1 MGEFFNAT
9 FSLLTSFPGNLVYHL
24 VVAFAVAGA
33 FQSALNLWRSS
44 GFPQGRRMVIGL
56 GLLLFARLSLFA
68 GAGLA
73 GEAFA
78 DPHSLLPVLDRTI
91 TALGLVIIL
100 WLWAFP
106 EPLRAADAAS
116 ALLALLTLAGAAFS
130 LIWWLENGGAVG
142 FNETWLD
149 EAWEIYA
156 LALLI
161 LGVILLLARRPNA
174 WGVGLSTM
182 GILAAGHFYQLA
194 FPQAGS
200 DFAGSVRLAQM
211 AAYPLLLALPYRFQ
225 APAPAP
231 DTPLP
236 EKAQEQP
243 LVHDRQRY
251 GVSPQVFRS
260 ILSIGVQ
267 KSIPEVCE
275 TMTRTISEAM
285 LADVCLAI
293 LPPDKHG
300 RMTVQCGYDLIREKP
315 IAGQVFEKNE
325 IPLLLS
331 AMERL
336 RPLRLP
342 ASSTSRDL
350 FILGTRL
357 ELGRA
362 GHLLASFVADGES
375 KPMVGLVLLSPYSNR
390 SWSREDQQFLTD
402 ITDGLAP
409 ILQRNKQWA
418 SLQEQVIKSRQ
429 NLQAFETLLEQ
440 TQAENA
446 GLRAELKE
454 ISEQTLKEHDAN
466 LAVLAAAQLKA
477 QERIARLQAENQ
489 RLEEALE
496 TLAAAQDDRETSTET
511 EHLEEELRLTL
522 EELARLKFK
531 LSEADK
537 KLLTLRQESDE
548 AASLSDH
555 QIEVFTSIAQELRQP
570 MSSIIGYTDLLLG
583 ESVGILGALQRK
595 FLERIKASTERI
607 EILLDDLF
615 HVVSFDSGKLEL
627 KPETVDLGSIVDEA
641 VLTISPQLRDRQIAL
656 RVDLPDTLPELRADR
671 DALEQ
676 IFTHLLKN
684 AGEASPPES
693 EIAFRAEMH
702 TAEDSHEYLL
712 IQVSDQGSG
721 IPTEDLPRVFSR
733 LYRADNPLIEGV
745 GDTGVGLSI
754 AKALVEAHNG
764 RIWVDSEI
772 GRGSTFS
779 VLLPM
784 SGNGNNGNGDE
795 TA

>member
-24 VVAFAVAGA
+24 VIAFSVAGA
-33 FQSALNLWRSS
+33 FQAALTLWRSS

-56 GLLLFARLSLFA
+56 GLLLAARLALFL

-78 DPHSLLPVLDRTI
+78 DPHSLLPVLDRAI

-116 ALLALLTLAGAAFS
+116 GLLALLTLAGAAFS
-130 LIWWLENGGAVG
+130 TLWWMENGGG
-142 FNETWLD
+142 IYFSESWLD
-149 EAWEIYA
+149 AAWEVYA

-161 LGVILLLARRPNA
+161 LGLILLLARRPNA
-174 WGVGLSTM
+174 WGVGVAMLT
-182 GILAAGHFYQLA
+182 ILGAGHLYALA
-194 FPQAGS
+194 FPQAQS
-200 DFAGSVRLAQM
+200 DFSGSVRLAQM
-211 AAYPLLLALPYRFQ
+211 AAYPLLLALPHRFQ
-225 APAPAP
+225 APAPM
-231 DTPLP
+231 P
-236 EKAQEQP
+236 EPPFPAKVQDQP
-243 LVHDRQRY
+243 LVKERPRY
-251 GVSPQVFRS
+251 SVDPQIFRS
-260 ILSIGVQ
+260 ILALATQ

-300 RMTVQCGYDLIREKP
+300 RLTVQCGYDLIREEP
-315 IAGQVFEKNE
+315 LAGQIFEKNE
-325 IPLLLS
+325 VPLLLS
-331 AMERL
+331 AMERR

-342 ASSTSRDL
+342 ASSTSRDM

-362 GHLLASFVADGES
+362 GHLLASFVTDDKNE
-375 KPMVGLVLLSPYSNR
+375 PLVGLVLLSPYSNR

-409 ILQRNKQWA
+409 ILQRNRQWA
-418 SLQEQVIKSRQ
+418 VLQDEVAKSRQ
-429 NLQAFETLLEQ
+429 NLQAFEALLEQ

-454 ISEQTLKEHDAN
+454 LSEQTLDEHDAS
-466 LAVLAAAQLKA
+466 LAALAAAQLQA
-477 QERIARLQAENQ
+477 QERITRLQAENK

-496 TLAAAQDDRETSTET
+496 ALVAEQGTPASGAEV

-522 EELARLKFK
+522 EEVARLKFK

-537 KLLTLRQESDE
+537 KLLALKQESDE
-548 AASLSDH
+548 AASLSDR

-615 HVVSFDSGKLEL
+615 QVVSFDSDKLEL
-627 KPETVDLGSIVDEA
+627 QPETVDLGSIIDEA
-641 VLTISPQLRDRQIAL
+641 ILTTSPQLRDRQIAL
-656 RVDLPDTLPELRADR
+656 RVELPDTLPELRADR

-676 IFTHLLKN
+676 VFTHLLKN

-693 EIAFRAEMH
+693 EIAFRAETH
-702 TAEDSHEYLL
+702 ATEDSHEYLL
-712 IQVSDQGSG
+712 VQVSDQGGG
-721 IPTEDLPRVFSR
+721 IPPADLPRVFSR

-764 RIWVDSEI
+764 RIWVDSEV
-772 GRGSTFS
+772 GKGSTFS

-784 SGNGNNGNGDE
+784 SGNGSGDNGTGQ
-795 TA
+795 A